1 MGINFNQ
8 SRSDKFNRNKW
19 YQRQYVD
26 NMKLIPGTVAN
37 GVFYSTDKI
46 PAQKQTVAV
55 GNIKKTITTVTIETT
70 DTIDNIE
77 VDDYVLYGGELWLVD
92 NIIANDENPAKEFSK
107 RPSFT
112 TEIRLRK

>member
-19 YQRQYVD
+19 YRREYVN
-26 NMKLIPGTVAN
+26 NMKLTPGATSS

-46 PAQKQTVAV
+46 AAQKQTLAV
-55 GNIKKTITTVTIETT
+55 GNIKKTLYTVTIETT
-70 DTIDNIE
+70 DTIDLIE

-92 NIIANDENPAKEFSK
+92 DIIANDENPAKEFSK
-107 RPSFT
+107 RPSFVT
-112 TEIRLRK
+112 TIRLRK